1 VSDKSSSTEK
11 TPAPAIDRKERLKIP
26 PQEIPKQ
33 DPKERIK
40 NWNEIYLE
48 LDVETARR
56 EASRCLQCPAAPCTK
71 ACPLHNDIAA
81 AFALLEQGDIIG
93 AANKFRET
101 SPMPEICGRLCPHEQ
116 LCEGVCVIGKKAK
129 PGAVGRLEA
138 FLADYQRKHEGWP
151 MPEVAPPTG
160 RKVAVVGSGPAGL
173 VVAEELTKRGHTAVV
188 YEAWPLPGGLLRYG
202 IPSFKIDKT
211 IVDEKIQM
219 LERLGVTFVTDVLVG
234 RDSVAGKKLTVDSLF
249 EMGHDAIFLGHGA
262 AQGVKMGVPGED
274 LDGIIMATDFLVRS
288 NVPAEHLPPDW
299 RQPIDPG
306 DKVVVVGGGD
316 TAMDCL
322 RSAVRLGARE
332 VTCVYRRTEAE
343 MPGSAKERQNA
354 VEEGVQ
360 FMYLAAPIEFLGDEH
375 NRLRVARCQR
385 MELGELDAS
394 GRPRPVPIPGS
405 EFEIAVDTV
414 VLALGYRPERLIL
427 ETTDGLEANRNG
439 TLVIDPETGATSRP
453 GVFSGGD
460 AVRGP
465 DYVVDAVVDA
475 KVAAA
480 AIDEY
485 IRRKQLGKNLAA

>member
-1 VSDKSSSTEK
+1 MSDESSLTEK
-11 TPAPAIDRKERLKIP
+11 TPAPTVDRKERLKIP
-26 PQEIPKQ
+26 PQVIPKQ

-40 NWNEIYLE
+40 NWDEIYLE
-48 LDVETARR
+48 LDIETARR
-56 EASRCLQCPAAPCTK
+56 EASRCLLCPAAPCTK
-71 ACPLHNDIAA
+71 ACPLQNDIAG

-116 LCEGVCVIGKKAK
+116 LCEGACVVGKKTK
-129 PGAVGRLEA
+129 PSAIGRLEA

-151 MPEVAPPTG
+151 IPEVAPPTG

-173 VVAEELTKRGHTAVV
+173 TVAEELAKRGHTAVV

-219 LERLGVTFVTDVLVG
+219 LERLGVTFVTNTLIG
-234 RDSVAGKKLTVDSLF
+234 RDISVDKLLQADF
-249 EMGHDAIFLGHGA
+249 DAVFLGYGA
-262 AQGVKMGVPGED
+262 SQGVKMGVPGED

-288 NVPAEHLPPDW
+288 DVPAEHLPPDW
-299 RQPIDPG
+299 RRPIDPG
-306 DKVVVVGGGD
+306 DKVAVIGGGD
-316 TAMDCL
+316 TAMDCV
-322 RSAVRLGARE
+322 RSALRLGARE

-343 MPGSAKERQNA
+343 MPGSARERQNA

-385 MELGELDAS
+385 MELGEPDAS

-405 EFEIAVDTV
+405 EFDIPVDTV
-414 VLALGYRPERLIL
+414 VLALGYRVERLIP
-427 ETTDGLEANRNG
+427 EATTGLEANRNG
-439 TLVIDPETGATSRP
+439 TLVIDPATGATSRP

-460 AVRGP
+460 TVRGP
-465 DYVVDAVVDA
+465 DYVVDAVADA

-485 IRRKQLGKNLAA
+485 LRRKSLGET

>member
-1 VSDKSSSTEK
+1 VSDKSSSSEK
-11 TPAPAIDRKERLKIP
+11 TPAPTIDRKERLKIP

-40 NWNEIYLE
+40 NWDEVYLE

-56 EASRCLQCPAAPCTK
+56 EASRCIQCPAAACTK

-101 SPMPEICGRLCPHEQ
+101 SPMPEVCGRLCPHEQ
-116 LCEGVCVIGKKAK
+116 LCEGACVVGKKAK
-129 PGAVGRLEA
+129 PVAVGRLEA
-138 FLADYQRKHEGWP
+138 FVADYQRKHEGWP
-151 MPEVAPPTG
+151 VPEVAPPTG
-160 RKVAVVGSGPAGL
+160 RKVAIVGSGPAGL
-173 VVAEELTKRGHTAVV
+173 VVAEELAKRGHTAVI

-202 IPSFKIDKT
+202 IPGFKISKT
-211 IVDEKIQM
+211 VVDEKIQM
-219 LERLGVTFVTDVLVG
+219 LEKLGVTFVTNTVIG
-234 RDSVAGKKLTVDSLF
+234 RDITIDSLLQSDY
-249 EMGHDAIFLGHGA
+249 DAVFLGYGA
-262 AQGVKMGVPGED
+262 GQGVKMGVPGED

-299 RQPIDPG
+299 RRPIDPG
-306 DKVVVVGGGD
+306 DKVAVIGGGD

-332 VTCVYRRTEAE
+332 VTCIYRRTEAE

-360 FMYLAAPIEFLGDEH
+360 FMYLAAPIEFLSDSHGH
-375 NRLRVARCQR
+375 LRVARCQR
-385 MELGELDAS
+385 MELGEPDAS
-394 GRPRPVPIPGS
+394 GRPRPVPIPDS
-405 EFEIAVDTV
+405 EFEVPVDTV
-414 VLALGYRPERLIL
+414 VLALGYRVERLIL
-427 ETTDGLEANRNG
+427 ETTDDLEANRNG
-439 TLVIDPETGATSRP
+439 TLIIDPETGATSRP

-465 DYVVDAVVDA
+465 DYVVDAVADA

-485 IRRKQLGKNLAA
+485 IRRKQAGEI